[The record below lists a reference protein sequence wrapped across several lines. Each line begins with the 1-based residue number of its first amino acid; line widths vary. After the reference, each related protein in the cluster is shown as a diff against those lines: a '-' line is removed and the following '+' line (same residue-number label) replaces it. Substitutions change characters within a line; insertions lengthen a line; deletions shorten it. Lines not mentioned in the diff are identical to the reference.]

1 MEMKVFRYS
10 RFGYVALFFYTLLFT
25 IMLGTVLFI
34 SLRDGSI
41 YIAMVSGGLWL
52 GYLLLLL
59 MAWRVQETVITVTDS
74 SLIFQMPFKRHQI
87 SWSDIEE
94 VGAYRMSGVGLG
106 YPMIYIKSCQL
117 CQQKL
122 KVNLRFIESR
132 ELVSILFEKSNHAKF
147 VKLEN
152 QSWLPF
158 IRRMK
163 RLEWKKEDGLP
174 YLFWRL

>member
-1 MEMKVFRYS
+1 MKVFRYS
-10 RFGYVALFFYTLLFT
+10 RFGYIFLFFYTLPFT
-25 IMLGTVLFI
+25 IILGTILFI

-41 YIAMVSGGLWL
+41 YVAMVSGGLWL

-59 MAWRVQETVITVTDS
+59 MAWRFQETVITVTDS

-94 VGAYRMSGVGLG
+94 IGTYRRMPGL
-106 YPMIYIKSCQL
+106 YPPMIYIKSRL
-117 CQQKL
+117 CRQKL
-122 KVNLRFIESR
+122 KVNPCFRESR
-132 ELVSILFEKSNHAKF
+132 EFVSILFEKSNHAKF

-152 QSWLPF
+152 QSGLPF

-174 YLFWRL
+174 YLFWKF